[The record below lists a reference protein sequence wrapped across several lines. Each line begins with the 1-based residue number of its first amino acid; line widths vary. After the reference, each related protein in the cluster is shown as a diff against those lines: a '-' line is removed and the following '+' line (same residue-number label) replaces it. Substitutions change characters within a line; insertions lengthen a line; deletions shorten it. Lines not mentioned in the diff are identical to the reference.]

1 MLFADR
7 TCCPDCR
14 SALVA
19 GRDECPRC
27 AIRLTGDVAW
37 QLFATLERADQ
48 LVLRLRA
55 EARSRT
61 SAPVAAPVA
70 APVGPA
76 AAPRAGATSMTAGL
90 ATYPRPAARTAAP
103 TAAPDAPAA
112 PAAPQQRGMLESGVP
127 KLLLGLGA
135 ACLLVGALVFLAVAW
150 VLMGVEGRTAVLLGT
165 TVGAG
170 ALTVVLARRGLP
182 AASEALAAVTSGLTL
197 LACVGADAAGWLGN
211 PPDGVL
217 PAQVGAVLGALGA
230 GLALGARRTP
240 LGRLL
245 TGEVAVALGAALVTI
260 GTTIAAPA
268 AELGLVVGTLLLGAL
283 ALLAHLGGLR
293 LLPVLAT
300 GGAALTWLLLTGA
313 GLVRAVTDVS
323 VGTLWGHGEAW
334 PLLAA
339 AVLAVAAAAVPFLP
353 RALRVT
359 ALGAAGAVLAPAL
372 LLPLHDVSFDAGVV
386 GWALLLLLV
395 AAAAPLVP
403 TGWRAAL
410 AGPGGAAVLV
420 PVVALVDVLGRAT
433 DAVLAPRDDLRLPGV
448 ATLLTHPWLAL
459 LVTAA
464 LTAAVLAVLDQHVPA
479 SRGDR
484 GGVLPPA
491 PVLAS
496 VAGFLAATGVAVTA
510 TYAVPLALVV
520 AQLLVVAV
528 GAAALATPPALRRRR
543 RAATAGAGAALV
555 AGLAAVLVATPG
567 AALQALAL
575 VVLVGIAAGAAVL
588 LRTGLGTVALALVAP
603 ASALLVVDLGR
614 VVGLSPEPVLAVA
627 VAVVGLLLVA
637 VARPVNEVAAA
648 LTATVL
654 TAAVV
659 VGDDPLTW
667 WAVHLTVAGAA
678 AALAAVVRPTRRPLA
693 WVGGALLVLASWV
706 RLADT
711 GVTVPEAYTLP
722 AALVLLTVGVV
733 ALVRDPRRRSTPMLL
748 SGLVLA
754 LGPSTLLALDEPATL
769 RGLLVALASL
779 VLVLGGASLR
789 WSAPLVAGSVAGAL
803 LLLRALAPYAAELP
817 PYVVMIAAGALLVT
831 VGVTWESRL
840 ASLRRGRRYVA
851 RLR

>member
-27 AIRLTGDVAW
+27 AIRLTGEVAW
-37 QLFATLERADQ
+37 QLFAALEQADR

-55 EARSRT
+55 EARSRAV
-61 SAPVAAPVA
+61 APVAAPVTVPVS
-70 APVGPA
+70 APATAP
-76 AAPRAGATSMTAGL
+76 APRTTPMTAGL
-90 ATYPRPAARTAAP
+90 AAYPRPAGAVPTPAAGAAP
-103 TAAPDAPAA
+103 
-112 PAAPQQRGMLESGVP
+112 QRGMLESGVP

-150 VLMGVEGRTAVLLGT
+150 VLMGVEGRTAVLVGT

-170 ALTVVLARRGLP
+170 ALTAVLARRGLP

-230 GLALGARRTP
+230 ALALGARRTP

-245 TGEVAVALGAALVTI
+245 AGEVVVVLGAVLVAI
-260 GTTIAAPA
+260 GTTIAAPT
-268 AELGLVVGTLLLGAL
+268 AELGLVIGTLLLGAL
-283 ALLAHLGGLR
+283 ALVAQLGGFR
-293 LLPVLAT
+293 LLPPLAA
-300 GGAALTWLLLTGA
+300 GCAGLAWLALSGA
-313 GLVRAVTDVS
+313 GLGRAVTDVS
-323 VGTLWGHGEAW
+323 VTALWGRAEVW

-339 AVLAVAAAAVPFLP
+339 VLLALAAAAVPLLP
-353 RALRVT
+353 RPLRAT
-359 ALGAAGAVLAPAL
+359 ALGAGGATLAPAL
-372 LLPLHDVSFDAGVV
+372 LLPLHDVSLDAGVV
-386 GWALLLLLV
+386 GWSLLLLLV

-403 TGWRAAL
+403 AGWRAAL
-410 AGPGGAAVLV
+410 TGPGAIAVLV
-420 PVVALVDVLGRAT
+420 PLVALVDVLGRAT
-433 DAVLAPRDDLRLPGV
+433 DAALTPRGDLRLTGA

-459 LVTAA
+459 LATAA
-464 LTAAVLAVLDQHVPA
+464 LTAALGAVLDQHVPA

-484 GGVLPPA
+484 GGVLRSTTF
-491 PVLAS
+491 LAS
-496 VAGFLAATGVAVTA
+496 VAGLLAATGVAVTA

-520 AQLLVVAV
+520 AELLVTAVA
-528 GAAALATPPALRRRR
+528 AAALATPAALRHHRQ
-543 RAATAGAGAALV
+543 AATTGAGPALV
-555 AGLAAVLVATPG
+555 AALGAVVVATPSAG
-567 AALQALAL
+567 LQALAL
-575 VVLVGIAAGAAVL
+575 VVLVGTAGGAAAL
-588 LRTGLGTVALALVAP
+588 LRTGLGTLALTLLAP

-614 VVGLSPEPVLAVA
+614 VTAQPTEPVLAVA
-627 VAVVGLLLVA
+627 LAVVGLLLVA
-637 VARPVNEVAAA
+637 VARPANELAVAVVAA
-648 LTATVL
+648 VL
-654 TAAVV
+654 TSAVAA
-659 VGDDPLTW
+659 GADPLTW
-667 WAVHLTVAGAA
+667 LAVHLTVAGTAA
-678 AALAAVVRPTRRPLA
+678 AVAALVRPTRRPLA
-693 WVGGALLVLASWV
+693 WVGGALLVVASWV

-711 GVTVPEAYTLP
+711 GITVAEAYTLP

-733 ALVRDPRRRSTPMLL
+733 TLLRDPRRRTTPMLL
-748 SGLVLA
+748 SGLALA

-779 VLVLGGASLR
+779 ALVLGGASLR

-831 VGVTWESRL
+831 VGVTWEDRL